1 MKFSRPLIKA
11 FLIFPMNV
19 MGVIPAFLIWCSRPG
34 GVLER
39 FPYSFSNVRSLVA
52 MLLIAVGAGLCWKTV
67 SLFTEYGEGTPAP
80 FDPPRKLVIRG
91 PYVYTRKF
99 DPPRKLVIRGP
110 YVYTRNP
117 MMVAVC
123 LVLSGE
129 ALLFASV
136 PLGIWFLIFLGLCL
150 ILIPLW
156 EEPDL
161 EKRFGE
167 SYRQYKQ
174 KVPRWLH

>member
-11 FLIFPMNV
+11 FLIFPINV
-19 MGVIPAFLIWCSRPG
+19 MGVIPTFLVWCSRPG

-67 SLFTEYGEGTPAP
+67 SLFIEYGEGTPAP

-91 PYVYTRKF
+91 PYIYM
-99 DPPRKLVIRGP
+99 
-110 YVYTRNP
+110 RNP
-117 MMVAVC
+117 MMVAVF

-136 PLGIWFLIFLGLCL
+136 PLGLWFLFFFGLCL

-167 SYRQYKQ
+167 SYREYKQ
-174 KVPRWLH
+174 KVPRWPA

>member
-11 FLIFPMNV
+11 FLIFPINV
-19 MGVIPAFLIWCSRPG
+19 MGVIPTFLVWCSRPG

-39 FPYSFSNVRSLVA
+39 LPYSFSNVRALVA

-67 SLFTEYGEGTPAP
+67 SLFIEYGEGTPAP

-91 PYVYTRKF
+91 PYIYM
-99 DPPRKLVIRGP
+99 
-110 YVYTRNP
+110 RNP

-136 PLGIWFLIFLGLCL
+136 PLGLWFLFFFGLCL

-167 SYRQYKQ
+167 SYREYKQ
-174 KVPRWLH
+174 KVPRWPA

>member
-11 FLIFPMNV
+11 FLIFPINV
-19 MGVIPAFLIWCSRPG
+19 MGVIPTFLVWCSRPG

-67 SLFTEYGEGTPAP
+67 SLFIESGEGIPAP

-91 PYVYTRKF
+91 PYIYM
-99 DPPRKLVIRGP
+99 
-110 YVYTRNP
+110 RNP

-136 PLGIWFLIFLGLCL
+136 PLGLWFLFFFGLCL

-161 EKRFGE
+161 EKRFVE
-167 SYRQYKQ
+167 SYREYKQ
-174 KVPRWLH
+174 KVPRWPA

>member
-11 FLIFPMNV
+11 FLIFPINV
-19 MGVIPAFLIWCSRPG
+19 MGVIPTFLVWCSRPG

-67 SLFTEYGEGTPAP
+67 SLFIEYGEGTPAP

-91 PYVYTRKF
+91 PYIYM
-99 DPPRKLVIRGP
+99 
-110 YVYTRNP
+110 RNP

-136 PLGIWFLIFLGLCL
+136 PLGLWFLFFFGQCL

-161 EKRFGE
+161 EKRC
-167 SYRQYKQ
+167 R
-174 KVPRWLH
+174 RRR

>member
-19 MGVIPAFLIWCSRPG
+19 MGVIPAFLLWCSRSG
-34 GVLER
+34 GVLEY
-39 FPYSFSNVRSLVA
+39 FSTSFSGVLA
-52 MLLIAVGAGLCWKTV
+52 GMLLVIAGAGLCWETV

-80 FDPPRKLVIRG
+80 FDPPRKLVTQG
-91 PYVYTRKF
+91 PYN
-99 DPPRKLVIRGP
+99 
-110 YVYTRNP
+110 YTRNP
-117 MMVAVC
+117 MMVAVL

-136 PLGIWFLIFLGLCL
+136 PLAIWFLFFFGLCL
-150 ILIPLW
+150 ILIPLL

-161 EKRFGE
+161 ENRLGEPYREYKR
-167 SYRQYKQ
+167 
-174 KVPRWLH
+174 KVPRWLPKIAIKK

>member
-11 FLIFPMNV
+11 FLIFPINV
-19 MGVIPAFLIWCSRPG
+19 MGVIPTFLVWCSRPG
-34 GVLER
+34 GVLEG

-67 SLFTEYGEGTPAP
+67 SLFIEYGEGTPAP

-91 PYVYTRKF
+91 PYIYM
-99 DPPRKLVIRGP
+99 
-110 YVYTRNP
+110 RNP

-136 PLGIWFLIFLGLCL
+136 PLGLWLLFFFGLCL

-167 SYRQYKQ
+167 SYREYKQ
-174 KVPRWLH
+174 KVPRWPA

>member
-1 MKFSRPLIKA
+1 
-11 FLIFPMNV
+11 
-19 MGVIPAFLIWCSRPG
+19 
-34 GVLER
+34 
-39 FPYSFSNVRSLVA
+39 

-80 FDPPRKLVIRG
+80 FDPPKKLVIRG
-91 PYVYTRKF
+91 PY
-99 DPPRKLVIRGP
+99 I
-110 YVYTRNP
+110 YTRNP

-136 PLGIWFLIFLGLCL
+136 PLGLWFLTFLGLCL
-150 ILIPLW
+150 ILIPFW

-174 KVPRWLH
+174 KVPRWFH

>member
-11 FLIFPMNV
+11 FLIFPINV
-19 MGVIPAFLIWCSRPG
+19 MGVIPTFLVWCSRPG

-67 SLFTEYGEGTPAP
+67 SLFIEYGEGTPAP

-91 PYVYTRKF
+91 PYIYM
-99 DPPRKLVIRGP
+99 
-110 YVYTRNP
+110 RNP

-136 PLGIWFLIFLGLCL
+136 PLGLWFLFFFGLCR

-167 SYRQYKQ
+167 SYREYKQ
-174 KVPRWLH
+174 KVPRWPA

>member
-11 FLIFPMNV
+11 FLIFPINV
-19 MGVIPAFLIWCSRPG
+19 MGVIPTFLVWCSRPG
-34 GVLER
+34 GVLEG

-67 SLFTEYGEGTPAP
+67 SLFIEYGEGTPAP

-91 PYVYTRKF
+91 PYIYM
-99 DPPRKLVIRGP
+99 
-110 YVYTRNP
+110 RNP

-129 ALLFASV
+129 AVLFASAL
-136 PLGIWFLIFLGLCL
+136 LGLWFLFFFGLCL
-150 ILIPLW
+150 VLIPLW

-161 EKRFGE
+161 ENRFGE
-167 SYRQYKQ
+167 SYREYKQ
-174 KVPRWLH
+174 KVPRWPTGRVAG

>member
-11 FLIFPMNV
+11 FLIFPINV
-19 MGVIPAFLIWCSRPG
+19 MGVIPTFLVWCSRPG

-67 SLFTEYGEGTPAP
+67 SLFIEYGEGTPAP

-91 PYVYTRKF
+91 PYIYM
-99 DPPRKLVIRGP
+99 
-110 YVYTRNP
+110 RNP

-136 PLGIWFLIFLGLCL
+136 PLGLWFLFFFGLCL

-167 SYRQYKQ
+167 SYREYKQ
-174 KVPRWLH
+174 KVHRWPA

>member
-11 FLIFPMNV
+11 FLIVPINV
-19 MGVIPAFLIWCSRPG
+19 MGVIPTFLVWCSRPG

-67 SLFTEYGEGTPAP
+67 SLFIEYGEGTPAP
-80 FDPPRKLVIRG
+80 FDQPRKLVIRG
-91 PYVYTRKF
+91 PYIYM
-99 DPPRKLVIRGP
+99 
-110 YVYTRNP
+110 RNP
-117 MMVAVC
+117 MTVAVC

-136 PLGIWFLIFLGLCL
+136 PLGLWFLFFFGLCL

-167 SYRQYKQ
+167 SYREYKQ
-174 KVPRWLH
+174 KVPRWPA

>member
-11 FLIFPMNV
+11 FLIFPINV
-19 MGVIPAFLIWCSRPG
+19 MGVIPTFLVWCSWPG
-34 GVLER
+34 GVLEG

-67 SLFTEYGEGTPAP
+67 SLFIEYGEGTPAP

-91 PYVYTRKF
+91 PYIYM
-99 DPPRKLVIRGP
+99 
-110 YVYTRNP
+110 RNP

-136 PLGIWFLIFLGLCL
+136 PLGLWFLFFFGLCL

-167 SYRQYKQ
+167 SYREYKQ
-174 KVPRWLH
+174 KVPRWPA

>member
-11 FLIFPMNV
+11 FLIFPINV
-19 MGVIPAFLIWCSRPG
+19 MGFIPTFLVWCSRPG

-67 SLFTEYGEGTPAP
+67 SLFIEYGEGTPAP

-91 PYVYTRKF
+91 PYIYM
-99 DPPRKLVIRGP
+99 
-110 YVYTRNP
+110 RNP

-136 PLGIWFLIFLGLCL
+136 PLGLWFLFFFGLCL

-167 SYRQYKQ
+167 SYREYKQ
-174 KVPRWLH
+174 KVPRWPA

>member
-1 MKFSRPLIKA
+1 MKFYRPLIKA
-11 FLIFPMNV
+11 FLIFPINV
-19 MGVIPAFLIWCSRPG
+19 MGVIPTFLVWCSRPG

-67 SLFTEYGEGTPAP
+67 SLFIEYGEGTPAP

-91 PYVYTRKF
+91 PYIYM
-99 DPPRKLVIRGP
+99 
-110 YVYTRNP
+110 RNP

-136 PLGIWFLIFLGLCL
+136 PLGLWFLFFFGLCL

-161 EKRFGE
+161 E
-167 SYRQYKQ
+167 
-174 KVPRWLH
+174 

>member
-1 MKFSRPLIKA
+1 MKFYRPLIKA
-11 FLIFPMNV
+11 FLIFPINV
-19 MGVIPAFLIWCSRPG
+19 MGVIPTFLVWCSRPG
-34 GVLER
+34 GVLEG

-67 SLFTEYGEGTPAP
+67 SLFIEYGEGTPAP

-91 PYVYTRKF
+91 PYIYM
-99 DPPRKLVIRGP
+99 
-110 YVYTRNP
+110 RNP

-136 PLGIWFLIFLGLCL
+136 PLGLWFLFFFGLCL

-167 SYRQYKQ
+167 SYREYKQ
-174 KVPRWLH
+174 KVPRWPA

>member
-11 FLIFPMNV
+11 FLIFPINV
-19 MGVIPAFLIWCSRPG
+19 MGVIPTFLVWCSRPG

-67 SLFTEYGEGTPAP
+67 SLFIEYGEGIPAP

-91 PYVYTRKF
+91 PYIYM
-99 DPPRKLVIRGP
+99 
-110 YVYTRNP
+110 RNP

-136 PLGIWFLIFLGLCL
+136 PLGLWFLFFFGLCL

-167 SYRQYKQ
+167 SYREYKQ
-174 KVPRWLH
+174 KVPRWPA

>member
-1 MKFSRPLIKA
+1 MKFYRPLIKA
-11 FLIFPMNV
+11 FLIFPINV
-19 MGVIPAFLIWCSRPG
+19 MGVIPTFLVWCSRPG

-67 SLFTEYGEGTPAP
+67 SLFIEYGEGTPAP

-91 PYVYTRKF
+91 PYIYM
-99 DPPRKLVIRGP
+99 
-110 YVYTRNP
+110 RNP

-136 PLGIWFLIFLGLCL
+136 PLGLWFLFFFGLCL

-161 EKRFGE
+161 DKRFGE
-167 SYRQYKQ
+167 SYREYKQ
-174 KVPRWLH
+174 KVPRWPA

>member
-11 FLIFPMNV
+11 YLIFPINV
-19 MGVIPAFLIWCSRPG
+19 MGVIPTFLVWCSRPG

-67 SLFTEYGEGTPAP
+67 SLFIEYGEGTPAP

-91 PYVYTRKF
+91 PYIYM
-99 DPPRKLVIRGP
+99 
-110 YVYTRNP
+110 RNP

-136 PLGIWFLIFLGLCL
+136 PLGLWFLFFFGLCL

-167 SYRQYKQ
+167 SYREYKQ
-174 KVPRWLH
+174 KVPRWPA